1 MVCMEKR
8 IMASTPSSPQPRPHH
23 GYKSWTTSWYDRAGR
38 RRTKRFGKVDEV
50 SRKMAMAR
58 YSNWMNQQNKPRE
71 SIRTVSGDDTWTV
84 ARIAAL
90 YWEECKTIYQKNGK
104 QTSTVDNIKLAL
116 QKLID
121 THGDMDASDFDAPR
135 LTELGH
141 MMCHSVDRYGKPCR
155 LGLST
160 VNARIQTIRR
170 MYKWARTKGWVTR
183 EAAADVVMTP
193 LLRRGR
199 CEANAPE
206 DVMPVAVEILN
217 ATIAAAPKTVAD
229 MIRVQVLTGMR
240 PGELCS
246 MRVVDID
253 RTAAVW
259 IYIPRSHK
267 NEHHGKD
274 RVIAIGPKAQAIL
287 QPYIERRNIG
297 DAVFWAADAHR
308 ERLEMSGSPA
318 WQAYQTAR
326 SRFKPSRAFQSA
338 TYANRIYQACD
349 RAFDPTMEKR
359 KAKNFDHRWNPHRLR
374 HNAATIAREEMGAEA
389 AQDLLGHSQI
399 STTMI
404 YAERSLLRL
413 KEIALKVG

>member
-8 IMASTPSSPQPRPHH
+8 IMASTPSSPRPSPHH
-23 GYKSWTTSWYDRAGR
+23 GYKSWTTSWYDQAGR
-38 RRTKRFGKVDEV
+38 RRTKRFGKLPET
-50 SRKMAMAR
+50 SRKLALAR
-58 YSNWMNQQNKPRE
+58 YSNWMNQQYKPRE
-71 SIRTVSGDDTWTV
+71 SIRVAMGGDVWTV
-84 ARIAAL
+84 AKIAGL
-90 YWEECKTIYQKNGK
+90 YWEECKAIYRKNGK
-104 QTSTVDNIKLAL
+104 ETSTLDNVKVAL

-121 THGDMDASDFDAPR
+121 IHGDLDASDFDSPR
-135 LTELGH
+135 LTELGN
-141 MMCHSVDRYGKPCR
+141 MMCHGTNRYGKACR

-160 VNARIQTIRR
+160 VNQRIQTIRR

-183 EAAADVVMTP
+183 EAAQDVVMTP

-199 CEANAPE
+199 CDANAPE
-206 DVMPVAVEILN
+206 DVQPVPCDILSR
-217 ATIAAAPKTVAD
+217 TIAAAPKTIAD
-229 MIRVQVLTGMR
+229 MIRVQILTGMR
-240 PGELCS
+240 SGELCS

-253 RTAAVW
+253 RTGSVW
-259 IYIPRSHK
+259 IYIPRTHK
-267 NEHHGKD
+267 TEHHGKD
-274 RVIAIGPKAQAIL
+274 RVIAIGPKCQAIL

-308 ERLEMSGSPA
+308 ERLEMSGSAA

-326 SRFKPSRAFQSA
+326 SRFKPSRAFQSG

-349 RAFDPTMEKR
+349 RAFDADGEKR
-359 KAKNFDHRWNPHRLR
+359 KSKDFSHRWNPHRLR
-374 HNAATIAREEMGAEA
+374 HNAATIAREELGAEA
-389 AQDLLGHSQI
+389 AQDMLGHSQI